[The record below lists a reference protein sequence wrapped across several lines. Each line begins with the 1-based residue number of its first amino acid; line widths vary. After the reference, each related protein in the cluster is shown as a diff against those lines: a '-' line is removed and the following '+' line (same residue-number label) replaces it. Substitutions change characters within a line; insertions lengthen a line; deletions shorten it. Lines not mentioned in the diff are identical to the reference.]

1 MPNQMADGSVVCSC
15 TAERALPLDLV
26 RGTDWDGGPA
36 GGGPASMPPPVD
48 DPTGPKG
55 APEHPMP
62 PGEAQAQDPRRGT
75 LPEDKGQFG
84 RDIETEDY
92 PTLRPPPGG

>member
-1 MPNQMADGSVVCSC
+1 
-15 TAERALPLDLV
+15 
-26 RGTDWDGGPA
+26 
-36 GGGPASMPPPVD
+36 
-48 DPTGPKG
+48 
-55 APEHPMP
+55 MP
-62 PGEAQAQDPRRGT
+62 PGEAQAQDPHRGT